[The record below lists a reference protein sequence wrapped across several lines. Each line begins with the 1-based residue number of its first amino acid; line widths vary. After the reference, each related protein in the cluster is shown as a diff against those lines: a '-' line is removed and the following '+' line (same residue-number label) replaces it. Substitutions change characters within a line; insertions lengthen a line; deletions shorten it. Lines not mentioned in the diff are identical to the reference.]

1 MWQSCSKTL
10 LLPLSKVSP
19 LLNETLRAALIRNI
33 ITTAVTSHP
42 SMLQIALGLLAQEKK
57 KKIHQLYAFGASA
70 SYDEIRR
77 YKISAAAAT
86 NFANVKL
93 NGN

>member
-42 SMLQIALGLLAQEKK
+42 SMLQIALGLLALAKK
-57 KKIHQLYAFGASA
+57 NHQLYVFGASA

>member
-33 ITTAVTSHP
+33 ITTAVISHP
-42 SMLQIALGLLAQEKK
+42 SMLQIALGLLAQEK